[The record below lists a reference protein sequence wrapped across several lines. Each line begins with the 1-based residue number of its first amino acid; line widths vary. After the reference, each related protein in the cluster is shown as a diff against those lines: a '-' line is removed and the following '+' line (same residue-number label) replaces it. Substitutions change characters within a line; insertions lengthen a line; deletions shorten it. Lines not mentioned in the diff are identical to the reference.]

1 MVGNPFLSRPTRVTK
16 ARQWTITLT
25 LLVLVIAVIA
35 GLWVTDSSPT
45 KPVLRSS
52 RQAPQNTV
60 PVVDQKP
67 LQTARKLAAMA
78 STPEDQ
84 EFARQ
89 ALRLADYEVDLAFAG
104 ALREATEHPPAPTSE
119 QRELATRAAKADAVV
134 KADKDQTARLTR
146 QLATAKD
153 EAKEDLQDQLDV
165 AKAQMELDQDE
176 VDDAQED
183 LLRAG
188 GNPRARI
195 QQLLQ
200 EHEAGSHTDA
210 GSAAGAAA
218 SADAGYLNHNLLP
231 QLRAWLALRDK
242 RAVLAQAR
250 QDALDQVPGLTHAHD
265 AFDQRVKAQEEQKQ
279 AVKEKA
285 SGLSKG
291 EAPANG
297 ASKKQAAKDALEAL
311 KHLSEDQ
318 KAVSD
323 LDKRIQSQQEL
334 AEIYGNWGTLVG
346 SRQQVALH
354 GMLESV
360 LWILLILLVVYLVGR
375 LIDRYFVELSADKK
389 RLVTLRAVV
398 WFAVQAVGVL
408 MIAFVVLGMP
418 SQMPTILGLA
428 GAGLTVALK
437 DFIVGFV
444 GWFVLMGRNGIRVG
458 DWVEINGVGGEVV
471 EISLLRTTLLE
482 TGNWT
487 DTGHPTGRKVTFVNS
502 FAIEGHYFN
511 FSTSGQWLWDE
522 LTVSVPGG
530 QNPYPVIEAIQK
542 LVLQQTQADAK
553 LAEEEWQ
560 KASTRYRL
568 HSFSAKPA
576 INLRPTGSGVEVHV
590 RYITRAQ
597 ERQATRARLYEAI
610 VQLLHGKEAQPAAS
624 VGRG

>member
-1 MVGNPFLSRPTRVTK
+1 VTNV
-16 ARQWTITLT
+16 RQAMITVT
-25 LLVLVIAVIA
+25 LLALVIAVFI
-35 GLWVTDSSPT
+35 GLWMTGTASSSQPAAHKT
-45 KPVLRSS
+45 
-52 RQAPQNTV
+52 RQPAQNTS
-60 PVVDQKP
+60 VVDQKP
-67 LQTARKLAAMA
+67 LQTARKLAALA
-78 STPEDQ
+78 SSHDEQDY
-84 EFARQ
+84 ARE
-89 ALRLADYEVDLAFAG
+89 AVRLADFGVDLAFAG
-104 ALREATEHPPAPTSE
+104 ALREATEHPPAPTEE
-119 QRELATRAAKADAVV
+119 QRELAAREAKAEGVV
-134 KADKDQTARLTR
+134 KADKDLVTRLTR
-146 QLATAKD
+146 QLANAK
-153 EAKEDLQDQLDV
+153 EAAKEDLQDQLDV

-176 VDDAQED
+176 LDDAQED

-195 QQLLQ
+195 QLLLQ
-200 EHEAGSHTDA
+200 EHESANHSDSTPAGS
-210 GSAAGAAA
+210 SAT
-218 SADAGYLNHNLLP
+218 STYLDQNLWP

-242 RAVLAQAR
+242 RALLAQAR
-250 QDALDQVPGLTHAHD
+250 QDALDKVPALTREHD

-279 AVKEKA
+279 VVKQKA

-291 EAPANG
+291 EAPADG

-323 LDKRIQSQQEL
+323 LDKRIETQQEL
-334 AEIYGNWGTLVG
+334 ADNYAAWGSLVA
-346 SRQQVALH
+346 SHQQIALH
-354 GMLESV
+354 GMLESA
-360 LWILLILLVVYLVGR
+360 LWILLILLMVYLAGR
-375 LIDRYFVELSADKK
+375 LIDRYFVELSADKR

-408 MIAFVVLGMP
+408 LIAFVMFGMP
-418 SQMPTILGLA
+418 SQTPTILGLA

-437 DFIVGFV
+437 DFIVGFI
-444 GWFVLMGRNGIRVG
+444 GWFVLMGRDGIRVG

-487 DTGHPTGRKVTFVNS
+487 DSGHPTGRKVTFVNS

-530 QNPYPVIEAIQK
+530 QNPYPVIEAIQR
-542 LVLQQTQADAK
+542 LVHQETEASAR

-560 KASTRYRL
+560 KASTRYRVKN
-568 HSFSAKPA
+568 FSAKPA
-576 INLRPTGSGVEVHV
+576 INLRPTGSGIEVHV

-597 ERQATRARLYEAI
+597 ESQATRARLYEAI
-610 VQLLHGKEAQPAAS
+610 VQLLHAKEAQPAAS

>member
-1 MVGNPFLSRPTRVTK
+1 MTK
-16 ARQWTITLT
+16 ARQWISVLT
-25 LLVLVIAVIA
+25 LLLLVIAVVA
-35 GLWVTDSSPT
+35 GLWMTQSTPLSPSPHSARKAGQKT
-45 KPVLRSS
+45 
-52 RQAPQNTV
+52 A

-67 LQTARKLAAMA
+67 LETARKLAGLA
-78 STPEDQ
+78 STPEEQ

-89 ALRLADYEVDLAFAG
+89 ALRLADYGVDLAFAG
-104 ALREATEHPPAPTSE
+104 ALREATEHPPAPNAE
-119 QRELATRAAKADAVV
+119 QSELASRATKAAGVV
-134 KADKDQTARLTR
+134 KADKELIANLTR
-146 QLATAKD
+146 QLASAK
-153 EAKEDLQDQLDV
+153 EAQKEDLQDQIDV
-165 AKAQMELDQDE
+165 AKAQLELDQDE
-176 VDDAQED
+176 LDDAQED

-188 GNPRARI
+188 GNPRGRI

-200 EHEAGSHTDA
+200 EHEAGTHTDNV
-210 GSAAGAAA
+210 SAAGAA
-218 SADAGYLNHNLLP
+218 DAAYLDHNLWP

-242 RAVLAQAR
+242 RALLAQAR
-250 QDALDQVPGLTHAHD
+250 QDALDQVPTLAHEHD
-265 AFDQRVKAQEEQKQ
+265 TFDQRVKAQEEAKQ
-279 AVKEKA
+279 AVKQKA
-285 SGLSKG
+285 AGLSKG
-291 EAPANG
+291 EAPSDG

-323 LDKRIQSQQEL
+323 LDKRIQTQQEL
-334 AEIYGNWGTLVG
+334 AGVYADWDTLLTA
-346 SRQQVALH
+346 RQQVAVH
-354 GMLESV
+354 GMLESA
-360 LWILLILLVVYLVGR
+360 LWILLILLLVYLAGR
-375 LIDRYFVELSADKK
+375 LIDRYFIELSADKR

-408 MIAFVVLGMP
+408 IIAFVVFGMP
-418 SQMPTILGLA
+418 SQTPTVLGLA

-487 DTGHPTGRKVTFVNS
+487 DSGHPTGRKVTFVNN

-522 LTVSVPGG
+522 LTVSVGNG

-542 LVLQQTQADAK
+542 LVVKETEANTHM
-553 LAEEEWQ
+553 AEEEWQ
-560 KASTRYRL
+560 KASTRYKVQN
-568 HSFSAKPA
+568 FAAKPA

-597 ERQATRARLYEAI
+597 ERQATRAHLYEAI
-610 VQLLHGKEAQPAAS
+610 VQLLHGKEAAAS
-624 VGRG
+624 GSKA